1 VTSLRPAKNS
11 KDIAPDSVLKIVYNE
26 TILKSLGT
34 ISILV
39 SNSLYESVSMSS
51 DLVSVSANTL
61 TIRHLKNFPFNS
73 HVSVRVNASCVRDSS
88 FNYSGLIDTAKWH
101 FETRRAAPYVTGFY
115 PDSGSVGVAVAI
127 HPYMVFNETVH
138 KTTGSIRLFE
148 NAILKEKIDVSNP
161 RIKVTGNVVTITP
174 LGRFQWNSDISI
186 AIDSGFADTFGYICK
201 SIDQSHWR
209 FRTITQPSIVTLS
222 PVNNS
227 TGNKS
232 SSKLTIRFDR
242 ALLLDSVK
250 PISIYENGSLVKK
263 ILLNDASVTLNGV
276 NLSID
281 PLYQFKSSAH
291 VSIKVPADA
300 LKDNSGNY
308 FQGIDTASWQFII
321 ENTSGIATNNYTQ
334 VMRFYPNPFSN
345 QCYIETDEDIEQVE
359 LMDVLGKIRKIDFS
373 KEEGRY
379 LLQLDQLSAGTY
391 MLRVN
396 ATHFI
401 MISKS

>member
-1 VTSLRPAKNS
+1 
-11 KDIAPDSVLKIVYNE
+11 
-26 TILKSLGT
+26 
-34 ISILV
+34 
-39 SNSLYESVSMSS
+39 LYESISTSS
-51 DLVSVSANTL
+51 DLVKVSGNTL
-61 TIRHLKNFPFNS
+61 TIKHLKKLPFNS
-73 HVSVRVNASCVRDSS
+73 HISVRVNAACVRDSS

-115 PDSGSVGVAVAI
+115 PDSGSVGVAVAV

-138 KTTGSIRLFE
+138 KKNGSIRLFE
-148 NAILKEKIDVSNP
+148 NGILKEKIDVSSS

-186 AIDSGFADTFGYICK
+186 AIDSGFADTFGYVCK

-209 FRTITQPSIVTLS
+209 FRTIAQPGIVTLS
-222 PVNNS
+222 PINNS

-242 ALLLDSVK
+242 VLTLDSIK
-250 PISIYENGSLVKK
+250 PILIFENGSLVKQV
-263 ILLNDASVTLNGV
+263 LLNDVSVTLNGV

-281 PLYQFKSSAH
+281 PLYQFKSSSY

-308 FQGIDTASWQFII
+308 FQGIDTAAWHFVV
-321 ENTSGIATNNYTQ
+321 ERNSGIRSLDQAK
-334 VMRFYPNPFSN
+334 VMHLYPNPFAEN
-345 QCYIETDEDIEQVE
+345 CYLETEENIDQIELI
-359 LMDVLGKIRKIDFS
+359 DVLGKVRLIDFA

-379 LLQLDQLSAGTY
+379 LLYLNQLSEGTY
-391 MLRVN
+391 MLRIN
-396 ATHFI
+396 ATYLI